1 MPNHYRLQKIVL
13 IDSFWPGKTV
23 LLKLDGHTNL
33 SGTNG
38 AGKTTFLRLMQLFW
52 GERPSNIV
60 GGSGSKKGFLDY
72 YLPRTGSYLVY
83 EYQRPNGQICH
94 VMVQSNEGRA
104 ARYKFIDAPYQQDLY
119 LNKDNVA
126 QDANNI
132 VRNYKGINV
141 RTSNYYAVDDY
152 CSIIQCHRLSGGK
165 KEIRADQ
172 ARFAMAASPINH
184 IEKVI
189 GSVIE
194 KIGDFDVIKQM
205 LIDISRSKL
214 SHSFLQNE
222 DEQQPFQLNKQ
233 HIDAWLAD
241 LSASRE
247 IEAKR
252 ADFDQ
257 LLHTIAELKQTLKS
271 LSHLHFLARAKHQD
285 YQQQT
290 EALKAN
296 HDESLRQREQL
307 QQTHKQDVEPKE
319 DALMEANSH
328 LKDLSYRI
336 DALETQKLAFEK
348 QGAES
353 FAVKGAQAEQ
363 YAKQQQDIQAE
374 LDALEHKTQE
384 IKRFYEKQLREL
396 EHRHETQTQRKRQ
409 QASDA
414 ELRQSQSL
422 READAEYQQ
431 RKDRLQLDKENRL
444 HPVKEQRA
452 QFLTEFQIKQNQLKN
467 PAISSELIEQQ
478 NKNRDALEAAGKASK
493 QAYQAQADAQTDYQ
507 SRLSH
512 YQQTEQELKDK
523 KAELKRARERHAECQ
538 RRLQPEPGSLQYYLE
553 QEAEGW
559 QQNIGRVI
567 APELLD
573 HKGLEPQWSGQANR
587 DFYGLSI
594 NLDTLADRSNLSADK
609 AKLEQEEARLFE
621 QVNKLAKECEELE
634 SSLQAANKL
643 REQAKTVYDKA
654 QQGVKQ
660 AENQE
665 ENLRSEA
672 NALADQIKAET
683 EKARHLLEQEIT
695 RLSADIEAGDK
706 TLASIE
712 SEHSQALQNLHSE
725 YLGRKGII
733 ESDCENLL
741 ATINQQIEQDGEQ
754 FKLEQRRIQQQL
766 KSDLAQSGADDT
778 IVTLGAKLKEAE
790 LLEKEAREFQRKAH
804 DYKDWL
810 KKRWQQHPELCRQRD
825 DCQRQVQQLNDEL
838 KQCKQDFQR
847 QRIQMNQQIGEQ
859 EELLKKNNS
868 LLAQLEQCMGQ
879 LQSCQPVRA
888 ADLAEFAAGT
898 LPRLTQD
905 NLKDRKR
912 QEREI
917 QTGKQALIQLFNKHQ
932 RSQLAEAWSQA
943 LSSAAN
949 SGEFFQVEALEI
961 EQPLN
966 DVLRMVEHVKQAT
979 TQQIELHAASV
990 NTFYQHLH
998 NFDRA
1003 IKNTGSELSKYVS
1016 EERYFAALGEI
1027 TVNIR
1032 SKMSDLE
1039 YWQALKKFGD
1049 HYGQFRDNADLS
1061 GSHDI
1066 PDGLVQAMGE
1076 LTALLPSTGVKIK
1089 HLGLFDIEFSI
1100 FENGQLKHAR
1110 NSRELKDI
1118 SSTGLSYLA
1127 LITFFTGVTSMLR
1140 KQNPTVICWPID
1152 ELGDLAPE
1160 NIEAMMNLLAKQNIQ
1175 ILSATPTAD
1184 RHVLGLF
1191 KRRYLLTQQKLHEVE
1206 LPPSKLDKLLNAQ
1219 TDMEKDHV

>member
-1 MPNHYRLQKIVL
+1 MPHYYRLQKIIL

-60 GGSGSKKGFLDY
+60 AGSGSKKGFLDY
-72 YLPRTGSYLVY
+72 YLPHSGSYLVY
-83 EYQRPNGQICH
+83 EYQRPHGQICH

-104 ARYKFIDAPYQQDLY
+104 AKYKFIDAPYQQSFYIAETGYSRDALSIERLY
-119 LNKDNVA
+119 RPYEASRFL
-126 QDANNI
+126 
-132 VRNYKGINV
+132 
-141 RTSNYYAVDDY
+141 AVDDY
-152 CSIIQCHRLSGGK
+152 CSVIQCHQLTGGK
-165 KEIRADQ
+165 KDLRLLQ
-172 ARFAMAASPINH
+172 NRYAMAASPINH

-189 GSVIE
+189 GCVIE

-205 LIDISRSKL
+205 LIDISRGKL
-214 SHSFLQNE
+214 SQSFLQNE
-222 DEQQPFQLNKQ
+222 DEQLPFQLNKQ

-252 ADFDQ
+252 ADFDR
-257 LLHTIAELKQTLKS
+257 LLQTIAELKQSLKS
-271 LSHLHFLARAKHQD
+271 LSHLHFQARAKHKDCEQE
-285 YQQQT
+285 T
-290 EALKAN
+290 EELKASQA
-296 HDESLRQREQL
+296 ESLRQREQL
-307 QQTHKQDVEPKE
+307 QQAYQQELEPKT
-319 DALMEANSH
+319 DALMEANGR
-328 LKDLSYRI
+328 LTDLRYQI
-336 DALETQKLAFEK
+336 EALEAQKLAFEE

-353 FAVKGAQAEQ
+353 FAIRGAQAEQ

-374 LDALEHKTQE
+374 LDALEQKTQE
-384 IKRFYEKQLREL
+384 IKRFYEKQLIEL
-396 EHRHETQTQRKRQ
+396 EHRHETQTQFKRQ
-409 QASDA
+409 QASNA
-414 ELRQSQSL
+414 ELLQSQSL
-422 READAEYQQ
+422 RAADTEFQQ
-431 RKDRLQLDKENRL
+431 RKDSLLQAKEARL

-452 QFLTEFQIKQNQLKN
+452 QFLTEFQIEQNQLKN
-467 PAISSELIEQQ
+467 PTIPAASIELRH
-478 NKNRDALEAAGKASK
+478 KNRDALETAGKASK
-493 QAYQAQADAQTDYQ
+493 HAYQAQAEAQTDYQ
-507 SRLSH
+507 SRLNH
-512 YQQTEQELKDK
+512 YQQTELELKDK
-523 KAELKRARERHAECQ
+523 KAELWRARERHAECQ
-538 RRLQPEPGSLQYYLE
+538 KRLRPEPGSLQHYLE

-559 QQNIGRVI
+559 QQSIGRVI

-573 HKGLEPQWSGQANR
+573 HKGLDPQWNAQTGR
-587 DFYGLSI
+587 DFYGLNI
-594 NLDTLADRSNLSADK
+594 NLDALADRGYLSADK
-609 AKLEQEEARLFE
+609 AGLEQEEIALFE
-621 QVNKLAKECEELE
+621 TVNRINKEYDDLE
-634 SSLQAANKL
+634 AGLQAANKL
-643 REQAKTVYDKA
+643 REQAKSALGQA

-683 EKARHLLEQEIT
+683 EKAKRQLEQEIA
-695 RLSADIEAGDK
+695 RLSADIEACDK
-706 TLASIE
+706 TLTGIE
-712 SEHSQALQNLHSE
+712 SEHGQALQNLRNE

-741 ATINQQIEQDGEQ
+741 ATINEQIELDSER

-766 KSDLAQSGADDT
+766 KSDLAESGADDT
-778 IVTLGAKLKEAE
+778 ILTRTKE
-790 LLEKEAREFQRKAH
+790 LETIKGKEQVARDYQRKAD
-804 DYKDWL
+804 DYQDWL
-810 KKRWQQHPELCRQRD
+810 QKRWHRHPELCRQRD
-825 DCQRQVQQLNDEL
+825 DCQRNIQQLNDEISRL
-838 KQCKQDFQR
+838 KQDFQR
-847 QRIQMNQQIGEQ
+847 QRAQLNQHITHQ
-859 EELLKKNNS
+859 EEQLKKNNS
-868 LLAQLEQCMGQ
+868 LLAQLEQCIEQ
-879 LQSCQPVRA
+879 LRNCPPVC
-888 ADLAEFAAGT
+888 AAGLPEYAPGS
-898 LPRLTQD
+898 LPRLAQD
-905 NLKDRKR
+905 SLKERKH

-917 QTGKQALIQLFNKHQ
+917 QTGKQTLIQLFNKHQ
-932 RSQLAEAWSQA
+932 CSQLAEAWSQA
-943 LSSAAN
+943 LTSAAN
-949 SGEFFQVEALEI
+949 RSEFFQAEALEI

-966 DVLRMVEHVKQAT
+966 DVLQMVGHVKQAT

-1003 IKNTGSELSKYVS
+1003 IKSTGSELSKYVS

-1049 HYGQFRDNADLS
+1049 HYGQYRDNTDLS

-1066 PDGLVQAMGE
+1066 PVGLVLAMSE
-1076 LTALLPSTGVKIK
+1076 LTALLPATGVKIK
-1089 HLGLFDIEFSI
+1089 HLSLFDIEFSI
-1100 FENGQLKHAR
+1100 FENGQLKRAR

-1127 LITFFTGVTSMLR
+1127 LITFFTGITAMLR
-1140 KQNPTVICWPID
+1140 KQNPTVVCWPID

-1184 RHVLGLF
+1184 RHVLALF

-1206 LPPSKLDKLLNAQ
+1206 LPPSKLEQLLNAR
-1219 TDMEKDHV
+1219 TDKENDYV